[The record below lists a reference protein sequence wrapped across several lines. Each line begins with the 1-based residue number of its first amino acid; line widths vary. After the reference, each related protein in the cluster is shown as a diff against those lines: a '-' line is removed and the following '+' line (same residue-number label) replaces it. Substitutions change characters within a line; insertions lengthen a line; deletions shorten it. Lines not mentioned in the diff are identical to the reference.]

1 MDKKKITLLFVLL
14 FVLSFFIYKNII
26 VETSAAGFEEP
37 TIEELTK
44 QIEEKETVLIYY
56 SAQEC
61 LACQIFTPILKD
73 KTSAL
78 NIPVYQID
86 AANTKNLTFVSKY
99 NLMVTPTL
107 VLFKEGK
114 ITRQEGALEKDELE
128 KLLVE
133 WDV

>member
-1 MDKKKITLLFVLL
+1 M
-14 FVLSFFIYKNII
+14 
-26 VETSAAGFEEP
+26 
-37 TIEELTK
+37 
-44 QIEEKETVLIYY
+44 
-56 SAQEC
+56 
-61 LACQIFTPILKD
+61 
-73 KTSAL
+73 